1 MLSLWHSTNT
11 ITNIAVFLIIFTW
24 QWCYGISKHCIFLTS
39 SIPKL
44 LCNYALIVN
53 GNLDYLYR
61 YCFLFFFVLLS
72 GSAPGVQ
79 LKNLLI
85 HLDVIWSYSSQ
96 CLYIKC
102 VEVLDCNASV
112 IVVTSWSAIHED
124 FLLLCIKCKLAYWIN
139 SPKEIS
145 QDASGRERRLLLL
158 NFLFKWDFIFV
169 WPSTT
174 TSPECTDFQNKELK
188 LCILFSNLSL

>member
-1 MLSLWHSTNT
+1 M
-11 ITNIAVFLIIFTW
+11 
-24 QWCYGISKHCIFLTS
+24 
-39 SIPKL
+39 
-44 LCNYALIVN
+44 
-53 GNLDYLYR
+53 
-61 YCFLFFFVLLS
+61 VLLS

-112 IVVTSWSAIHED
+112 IVVTSRSAIHKD
-124 FLLLCIKCKLAYWIN
+124 FLLLCIKCKLTYWIN

-169 WPSTT
+169 WPFTT

>member
-1 MLSLWHSTNT
+1 MEHAKSLTLYKHNYKHSSIFNNFHLTMMLWHIETLYLFNKLYSKTPMQLCIGCQWESGLSLQ
-11 ITNIAVFLIIFTW
+11 ILFLI
-24 QWCYGISKHCIFLTS
+24 
-39 SIPKL
+39 
-44 LCNYALIVN
+44 
-53 GNLDYLYR
+53 
-61 YCFLFFFVLLS
+61 FFVPLS

-112 IVVTSWSAIHED
+112 MVVTSWSAIHKD

-174 TSPECTDFQNKELK
+174 TSPECTDFQN
-188 LCILFSNLSL
+188 